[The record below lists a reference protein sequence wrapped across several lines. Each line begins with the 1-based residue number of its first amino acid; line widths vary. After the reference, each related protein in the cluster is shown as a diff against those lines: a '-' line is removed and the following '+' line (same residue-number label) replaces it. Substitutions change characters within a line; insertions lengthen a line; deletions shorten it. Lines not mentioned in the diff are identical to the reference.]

1 MSSEGWLQAATT
13 EEERLLAE
21 IVKTTLYK
29 QLAAVRAV
37 IAVYEDASESSAT
50 PLPTGAPVASARPNG
65 SASRHGFKTANAFSD
80 APASGTDA
88 SSRASPQ

>member
-1 MSSEGWLQAATT
+1 MSSEGWLQAAKT

-37 IAVYEDASESSAT
+37 IAVYEDTSESSAT
-50 PLPTGAPVASARPNG
+50 PLPTVASARPNG